1 MASPRVR
8 CAAELG
14 TACILITRRLD
25 EIMAVCVRVVVMV
38 DGQVVAELPTRTK
51 FANRHAMKALR
62 NLRACFPETAGLTR
76 SALVSLM
83 GAIEAPR
90 ERTAE
95 ESLRVLSRP
104 LVIDSVGKGASDLPI
119 QASAGEI
126 IGFAGLDGHGQ
137 RERLRALFTA
147 ARKESRKGRA
157 PSVAYVAGDRVS
169 GDRSL
174 NRQLLR

>member
-51 FANRHAMKALR
+51 LANRHAMKALR
-62 NLRACFPETAGLTR
+62 DLRACFPETAGLTR

-104 LVIDSVGKGASDLPI
+104 LVIDSVVN
-119 QASAGEI
+119 
-126 IGFAGLDGHGQ
+126 F
-137 RERLRALFTA
+137 
-147 ARKESRKGRA
+147 
-157 PSVAYVAGDRVS
+157 
-169 GDRSL
+169 
-174 NRQLLR
+174 